1 MAPAAS
7 PGPEAPST
15 WDQSLLQQPNSHA
28 SCGSQMFTS
37 LHICTTPAPKA
48 SLIYHPWSRGDTAA
62 SSKMRVWVSMGPSR
76 VLPLIPASV
85 CQCLESPDRSSAL
98 PCPFLGLLSTSR
110 TPSYP
115 WNSLLPRPQIPVG
128 LERHLNAQRR
138 VPFRI
143 LTHSDIDLGQGLSL
157 VPVAWGP
164 AITWGCRFY
173 RERINHQREMLSPL
187 YSPVIRNL
195 ESGRIQSLGKR
206 QCSRSESRPGIFL
219 GDSVYPGIRG
229 WSPPLYAPPPHLI
242 SSSQALSQCL
252 CRQTV
257 DVIPSLFHLN
267 SPPQP
272 SIWPEGGG

>member
-138 VPFRI
+138 VPFKI

-187 YSPVIRNL
+187 YSPVIR
-195 ESGRIQSLGKR
+195 ET
-206 QCSRSESRPGIFL
+206 
-219 GDSVYPGIRG
+219 
-229 WSPPLYAPPPHLI
+229 WSPVEFSHWGRGNVHGLSQGQASSWVTQFTLGSEVGAPHSMLLPHTSSPPH
-242 SSSQALSQCL
+242 
-252 CRQTV
+252 R
-257 DVIPSLFHLN
+257 P
-267 SPPQP
+267 
-272 SIWPEGGG
+272 